1 MLKVIDIDLIIFL
14 KNVKFFLE
22 NVKSYRYNN
31 LTFFPRKLL
40 NSYFKMVPTVSKK
53 TIPGIFAIKS
63 KRINVST

>member
-31 LTFFPRKLL
+31 LTFFSRKLL
-40 NSYFKMVPTVSKK
+40 NSYFKMLKV
-53 TIPGIFAIKS
+53 IDIEI
-63 KRINVST
+63 